1 MVLKQWKKANLN
13 DQAEAAWQKWKQ
25 KYYTEETFTESYFK
39 SHKSVI
45 HSRLLQTFPCST
57 ISLFYTISAIR
68 YNAEFHQTQNT
79 ECRRR
84 TSSINQS
91 RFIHLECSIN
101 HKIAHVLSADD
112 QVSALDMSLWKFQ
125 FSLQS
130 TSKSIDSLF
139 CRRLSKK
146 DQKAKTNS
154 RKFAIL
160 AAKLVYCTFSNFPN
174 FYSHFPV
181 QFKKRMIW

>member
-1 MVLKQWKKANLN
+1 MCNVGYLWALSEVSVNQPMVLKQWKKANLN

-112 QVSALDMSLWKFQ
+112 QVSALDMSLWNS
-125 FSLQS
+125 FSSVCRVLPKVLTVCSADGYQKKIRKQKRTPENLQ
-130 TSKSIDSLF
+130 
-139 CRRLSKK
+139 
-146 DQKAKTNS
+146 
-154 RKFAIL
+154 
-160 AAKLVYCTFSNFPN
+160 Y
-174 FYSHFPV
+174 
-181 QFKKRMIW
+181 